1 MNISETVSVLC
12 LLRPDLMD
20 NYLALVLSAFIRN
33 GLLEVRLI
41 NTIKIVFLFLLAK
54 SFRATDMMHKY
65 VHVYCFATMVFYFY
79 F

>member
-54 SFRATDMMHKY
+54 FFQSNRHDA
-65 VHVYCFATMVFYFY
+65 
-79 F
+79 